1 MFVGCGGIRVGV
13 QVSKREFYTH
23 IHLDYVRIKFISCI
37 KKKKVIVG
45 EQGSKAVNKV
55 DKDIFKEASR
65 GILIEDLFN

>member
-1 MFVGCGGIRVGV
+1 M
-13 QVSKREFYTH
+13 
-23 IHLDYVRIKFISCI
+23 
-37 KKKKVIVG
+37 G